1 MKRIPLALLAAL
13 LLATSPVLAAGR
25 GPAAPLA
32 EQPDAASGLLLAE
45 LQGRY
50 GTALG
55 EGELRIRLKD
65 PVNRPVSGVEQMNF
79 DPATR
84 RFAAMLRS
92 NEGERETRFRVDGE
106 VWTEIQVPVPTRRIA
121 AGEVIGEDD
130 LTLVPMRSDQ
140 VSGRTLTSA
149 QAMVGMEA
157 KRLLSPGRPVQAGSV
172 NQPVIIQRNKPV
184 TVEFRQGPLLVT
196 ARGRALEDAGMGD
209 LVRVQNLDSSR
220 TLTATVTG
228 PGTVS
233 AAE

>member
-1 MKRIPLALLAAL
+1 MKRIPHALLAAL
-13 LLATSPVLAAGR
+13 LLATPPVMAAGR
-25 GPAAPLA
+25 EPAMALG
-32 EQPDAASGLLLAE
+32 EQPDAASALLLAE
-45 LQGRY
+45 LQDRY
-50 GTALG
+50 GAALG

-92 NEGERETRFRVDGE
+92 MDGERETRFRVDGE

-121 AGEVIGEDD
+121 AGEVIGEAD
-130 LTLVPMRSDQ
+130 LTLMPMRGDQ

-157 KRLLSPGRPVQAGSV
+157 KRLLSPGRPVQASAII
-172 NQPVIIQRNKPV
+172 QPVIIQRNKPV